1 MSQSTRRVL
10 GGHLF
15 LLLLAA
21 VAAEPGVAQD
31 PRRCEPVRKFFT
43 ESFGMVAEIHPD
55 TMDDWRTHKMLPG
68 CSVTA
73 AGGTSMG
80 MSDTAELIYGQLME
94 DGWTRTP
101 DPRDAPEES
110 SLRLRLKDTDCFFS
124 FYTMAT
130 MAIGTE
136 AERRVTMAFKPNSQ
150 DARFNSFVQCVP
162 AMPADPR

>member
-1 MSQSTRRVL
+1 
-10 GGHLF
+10 
-15 LLLLAA
+15 
-21 VAAEPGVAQD
+21 
-31 PRRCEPVRKFFT
+31 
-43 ESFGMVAEIHPD
+43 MVAEVHPE
-55 TMDDWRTHKMLPG
+55 TVDDWRTHKMLPG

-73 AGGTSMG
+73 AGGTAMG

-94 DGWTRTP
+94 AGWVRTP

-124 FYTMAT
+124 FYTLAT

-136 AERRVTMAFKPNSQ
+136 AERRVTLAFKPNSQ
-150 DARFNSFVQCVP
+150 DARYNSFVQCVA